1 MSKFDAISTQ
11 LCSIS
16 TQFQALVYSNIQNCR
31 FFSFEEYLLYKLRKI
46 YYNYYMNRQEFLD
59 KRRKKFEEIKKN
71 KVDTAYE
78 LYLSLSD
85 EEKQISELE
94 FARKLVKHM
103 SMKIST
109 ARKYAG
115 YLVLEYHVEFCKY
128 KMRRPSYRI
137 CW

>member
-31 FFSFEEYLLYKLRKI
+31 CFSFEEYLLYKLRKI

-59 KRRKKFEEIKKN
+59 KRRKKFEELKKN
-71 KVDTAYE
+71 IVDAAYE
-78 LYLSLSD
+78 YYCSLTD
-85 EEKQISELE
+85 EEKLISELE